1 VRQRLDGLASSIQ
14 LERHTIRHEWDS
26 PEGFFEF
33 SRNAGPSL
41 ARAEALSEEDRKAMG
56 AEVLAVIDE
65 FNQADDG
72 SVVIENEYLVTV
84 ARKRG

>member
-1 VRQRLDGLASSIQ
+1 VD
-14 LERHTIRHEWDS
+14 
-26 PEGFFEF
+26 GFFEF

-41 ARAEALSEEDRKAMG
+41 ARAQSMSDEARAAMKQDT
-56 AEVLAVIDE
+56 LAVIDE

-72 SVVIENEYLVTV
+72 RVVIDNEYLVTV